1 MRFFIGMMAM
11 LLASAFVLPAQP
23 RDHYRDWGREA
34 MDQVRADLDRANR
47 DMRYLSPEDARRFQH
62 VRETLNDFGRD
73 WERGRFDREALNATI
88 RELRGVIERTRLQPR
103 DRDFLVEDAARLDR
117 IRDRFESFGRPPE
130 PRPEVRDG
138 GRIRIIR
145 AFYTAD
151 DGRRADVTRLVQ
163 ERARDGRL
171 RLRVSNQDLG
181 GDPAPTR
188 PKTLTVVY
196 ESRGQEREVRAREG
210 DVIELP

>member
-1 MRFFIGMMAM
+1 MKFFIGVLAALFAAAFAM
-11 LLASAFVLPAQP
+11 PAQE

-34 MDQVRADLDRANR
+34 MGQVRADLDRADR
-47 DMRYLSPEDARRFQH
+47 DMRYLSPEEARRFQH
-62 VRETLNDFGRD
+62 VREALNEFARD
-73 WERGRFDREALNATI
+73 WERGRFDGEALNETI
-88 RELRGVIERTRLQPR
+88 RELRGVIERNRLQPR

-117 IRDRFESFGRPPE
+117 IRERFDSFGRPPE
-130 PRPEVRDG
+130 PRGEFREG

-163 ERARDGRL
+163 DLARDGRL

-188 PKTLTVVY
+188 PKMLVLVY
-196 ESRGQEREVRAREG
+196 ESRGREQEIRAREG